1 MLYSE
6 LARTY
11 EKLETTPAKKEKTSI
26 VAGLLKK
33 SGEDLERVVYLLTGS
48 VFPVWEKK
56 EIGVAGNLM
65 IRAISLATGFPETEV
80 AGKFRETGD
89 LGKTAEFCV
98 SGKKQRSLVKR
109 DLTVASVFDTLRKVC
124 VQEGPGSVD
133 RKISLVASLLSS
145 ASPLEARYIT
155 RTVLEDLRIGVAEG
169 ILRDAISQA
178 FSVGASLV
186 ENAWYL
192 NPNYAEIARIAR
204 DSGEEGLK
212 KVDLEFGRPVA
223 VLLAEKAGSL
233 KEALRAYENFA
244 VETKYDGLRMV
255 IQKSGGRVWIFTRRL
270 EDVTAQFPDVRE
282 LALKSL
288 PDGVVVDGECVAVEG
303 ERPLPFQVLSQ
314 RIQRK
319 HGIGKMA
326 EKIPVRVFLFDL
338 IYREGLLFDRPL
350 SERRGLLEKI
360 VRESENFRLAE
371 HLRNPDER
379 RAEEFYRASVSS
391 GNEGVMVKNLDSGYH
406 PGRRV
411 GYWLKV
417 KPVMENLDLVIIGAE
432 YGTGKRAGAFS
443 SFILGCRDP
452 DTGEFLEC
460 GMVGTGIKEKSEEG
474 LSFTDL
480 TEMLKPL
487 VESEEGKRVRVRP
500 EVVVEVAYE
509 EIQRSPHYSSG
520 YALRFPRFVRLRPD
534 KSPEEAD
541 TAERI
546 ERLFRLQRG
555 RGVTTNE

>member
-65 IRAISLATGFPETEV
+65 IRAISLATGFPESEV

-109 DLTVASVFDTLRKVC
+109 ELTVASVFDTLRKVC

-155 RTVLEDLRIGVAEG
+155 RTVLEDLRVGVAEG
-169 ILRDAISQA
+169 ILRDAISLA

-233 KEALRAYENFA
+233 KEAMRAYKNFA

-338 IYREGLLFDRPL
+338 IYRDGLLFDRPL
-350 SERRGLLEKI
+350 SERREMLERI
-360 VRESENFRLAE
+360 VVETENFRLAD
-371 HLRNPDER
+371 HLKNPDER
-379 RAEEFYRASVSS
+379 KAEEFYRDSVSS

-452 DTGEFLEC
+452 DTGDFLEC

-474 LSFTDL
+474 LSFSDL

-487 VESEEGKRVRVRP
+487 VEVEEGKRVRVRP

-509 EIQRSPHYSSG
+509 EIQKSPHYSSG

-541 TAERI
+541 TVERI

-555 RGVTTNE
+555 RSVTTSE

>member
-65 IRAISLATGFPETEV
+65 IRAISLATGFPEGEV

-212 KVDLEFGRPVA
+212 KVGLEFGRPVA

-350 SERRGLLEKI
+350 SERRDILEEI
-360 VRESENFRLAE
+360 VSESENFRLAE

>member
-65 IRAISLATGFPETEV
+65 IRAISLATGFPEGEV

-212 KVDLEFGRPVA
+212 KVGLEFGRPVA

-233 KEALRAYENFA
+233 KEALRAYKNFA

-350 SERRGLLEKI
+350 SERRDILEEI
-360 VRESENFRLAE
+360 VSESENFRLAE

>member
-360 VRESENFRLAE
+360 VSESENFRLAE